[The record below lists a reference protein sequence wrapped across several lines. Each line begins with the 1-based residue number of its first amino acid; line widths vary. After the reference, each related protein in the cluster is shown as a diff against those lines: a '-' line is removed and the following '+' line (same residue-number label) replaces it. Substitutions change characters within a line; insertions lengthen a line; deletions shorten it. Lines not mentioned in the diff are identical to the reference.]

1 MSRRRKA
8 DLPAAEGGRTAP
20 GLAAAPAIEAPAVP
34 APGAVACDPPAP
46 GFAVA
51 WSGGRDSTAL
61 LHASLRAA
69 QALGLRVH
77 ALHID
82 HGLQPASAD
91 WARRCAARAARW
103 ARAGAPL
110 RFASRRLSGRPA
122 PGESVEAWARDGRH
136 AALAALAREAG
147 VDLLLLAH
155 HAADQAET
163 VLLQALRGAGPAGL
177 AAMPARQLREGLCW
191 ARPWRE
197 QPRRAIEAYLRR
209 HRLRWIED
217 PSNAQP
223 VHARNRL
230 RQAVWPALDAA
241 FPQATPALL
250 RLARHAAEAAEN
262 LRALAE
268 ADLAALGPAAAA
280 GLSLDAVRAHPPAR
294 ARLLL
299 RHWIERH
306 SGRPAPADRFDSLW
320 QALGAGRGPAVWPWP
335 GGQLQRYRD
344 LLRWVDAPDDGAGGL
359 PPAPA
364 ETALPAGLRAEPLPL
379 DSPEPGLP
387 PDWLPRLQ
395 ARLRQGG
402 ERFQAGP
409 GRPARALK
417 KQFQAAGLPAWARQA
432 PLFFAG
438 ETLVFVP
445 GLGLDAR
452 CSVGSGQPRLRLVWQ
467 PGGVSPAEDGLA

>member
-1 MSRRRKA
+1 M
-8 DLPAAEGGRTAP
+8 PAADPVDP
-20 GLAAAPAIEAPAVP
+20 GPVP
-34 APGAVACDPPAP
+34 DADGPPAGPP

-61 LHASLRAA
+61 LHASLRVARG
-69 QALGLRVH
+69 LGLRVH
-77 ALHID
+77 AFHID
-82 HGLQPASAD
+82 HGLQAASAD
-91 WARRCAARAARW
+91 WARRCAAQAARW

-110 RFASRRLSGRPA
+110 RFASRRLEGRPG
-122 PGESVEAWARDGRH
+122 PGDSVEAWAREGRR

-155 HAADQAET
+155 HAGDQAET

-177 AAMPARQLREGLCW
+177 AAMPARQWRQGLCW

-217 PSNAQP
+217 PSNAEP

-230 RQAVWPALDAA
+230 RQHVWPALDSA
-241 FPQATPALL
+241 FPQAGSALL

-268 ADLAALGPAAAA
+268 SDLALLGPAATQA
-280 GLSLDAVRAHPPAR
+280 LPLVPVLDHPPAR

-299 RHWIERH
+299 RHWIERQ
-306 SGRPAPADRFDSLW
+306 SGHPVPADRFESLW
-320 QALGAGRGPAVWPWP
+320 LALTAGRGPAAWPWP
-335 GGQLQRYRD
+335 GGQLRRYRG
-344 LLRWVDAPDDGAGGL
+344 LLRWGATAEGCVPDAP
-359 PPAPA
+359 
-364 ETALPAGLRAEPLPL
+364 PAGLRAEPLPI

-387 PDWLPRLQ
+387 PDWLPRLE
-395 ARLRQGG
+395 ARARQGG

-409 GRPARALK
+409 GRPPRALK

-432 PLFFAG
+432 PLFFLG

-452 CSVGSGQPRLRLVWQ
+452 CALGPGQPRLRLVWQ
-467 PGGVSPAEDGLA
+467 PEGGRPAAGGLA

>member
-1 MSRRRKA
+1 MPRGQAVMPDHEPDR
-8 DLPAAEGGRTAP
+8 PA
-20 GLAAAPAIEAPAVP
+20 AAAPGPRGAAVP
-34 APGAVACDPPAP
+34 PA
-46 GFAVA
+46 FAVA

-61 LHASLRAA
+61 LHASLRVAR
-69 QALGLRVH
+69 ALGLQVH
-77 ALHID
+77 AFHVD

-91 WARRCAARAARW
+91 WARRCAAQAARW

-110 RFASRRLSGRPA
+110 RFASRRLSGRPG
-122 PGESVEAWARDGRH
+122 PGDSVEAWAREGRR
-136 AALAALAREAG
+136 AALAAMAREAG

-155 HAADQAET
+155 HAGDQAET

-230 RQAVWPALDAA
+230 RQAVWPALEHS
-241 FPQATPALL
+241 FPQAGPALL

-268 ADLAALGPAAAA
+268 ADLGALGPAAATA
-280 GLSLDAVRAHPPAR
+280 LPLDALRVHPPAR

-306 SGRPAPADRFDSLW
+306 SARPVPADRFESLW
-320 QALGAGRGPAVWPWP
+320 QALTAGRGPAAWPWP
-335 GGQLQRYRD
+335 GGQLRRYRG
-344 LLRWVDAPDDGAGGL
+344 LLRWFDAAAEGGGGVAPSPAAG
-359 PPAPA
+359 
-364 ETALPAGLRAEPLPL
+364 ALPAGLRAEPLPL

-387 PDWLPRLQ
+387 PDWLPGLE
-395 ARLRQGG
+395 ARVRQGG

-417 KQFQAAGLPAWARQA
+417 KQFQAAGVPVWARQA
-432 PLFFAG
+432 PLFFLG

-452 CSVGSGQPRLRLVWQ
+452 CQVGSGQSRVRLVWQ